1 MKRIRPFDT
10 RQLEAFDTLCTT
22 GSFTEAARRL
32 LLTQSA
38 VSHSMRTL
46 EEEAG
51 CQLIRRQGKRVSLT
65 EAGERLLRFARP
77 FLQEMSVLRE
87 ELSGYEKFGAGRIR
101 LGASQQAC
109 RFFLP
114 PLVKEFKK
122 GVPQCRFEVY
132 GEDTPKC
139 LQMLGLGELDLAI
152 TLEPIKNMEIEFV
165 PCFTDELRVVIPKD
179 HDWANGGAV
188 DWTKIASE
196 NFILD
201 NRASYTFRMIN
212 DYLEQNGLRFTS
224 FMEISSSDASKELI
238 KLGLGVGIMADWLVA
253 DEVACN
259 ELVSLPLGFGKLNRT
274 WGISLRKGRKLN
286 KAERIFIK
294 IAEESGCHWMV
305 NRRLT
310 SA

>member
-1 MKRIRPFDT
+1 M
-10 RQLEAFDTLCTT
+10 
-22 GSFTEAARRL
+22 
-32 LLTQSA
+32 
-38 VSHSMRTL
+38 
-46 EEEAG
+46 
-51 CQLIRRQGKRVSLT
+51 T

-77 FLQEMSVLRE
+77 FLSEMSVLRE
-87 ELSGYEKFGAGRIR
+87 ELSGFEKFGAGRIR

-114 PLVKEFKK
+114 PIIKEFKK
-122 GVPQCRFEVY
+122 GLPQCRFEVY

-139 LQMLGLGELDLAI
+139 LELLGLGELDLAI

-165 PCFTDELRVVIPKD
+165 PCFSDELRLITTNEHEWSKSKS
-179 HDWANGGAV
+179 V
-188 DWTKIASE
+188 DWTNVSSQ

-201 NRASYTFRMIN
+201 NRASYSFRMIN
-212 DYLEQNGLRFTS
+212 DYLEQNGLKLTS

-238 KLGLGVGIMADWLVA
+238 KLGLGVGVMADWLVA
-253 DEVACN
+253 EEVAN
-259 ELVSLPLGFGKLNRT
+259 GELSSLPLGFGKLNRT
-274 WGISLRKGRKLN
+274 WGVSVRKGRKLN

-310 SA
+310 A

>member
-1 MKRIRPFDT
+1 MKRTRPFDT
-10 RQLEAFDTLCTT
+10 RQLEAFDTLCAT
-22 GSFTEAARRL
+22 GSFTETAKRL

-38 VSHSMRTL
+38 ISHSMRTL
-46 EEEAG
+46 EDETG
-51 CQLIRRQGKRVSLT
+51 CQLIRRQGKKVSLT

-77 FLQEMSVLRE
+77 FLEEMSVVRE
-87 ELSGYEKFGAGRIR
+87 ELNGFEKFGAGRIR

-122 GVPQCRFEVY
+122 ELPQCRFEVY

-139 LQMLGLGELDLAI
+139 LNMLSLGELDLAI
-152 TLEPIKNMEIEFV
+152 SLKPIKNLEIEFV
-165 PCFTDELRVVIPKD
+165 PCFSDELRIITTRD
-179 HDWANGGAV
+179 HQWAKNKSV
-188 DWTKIASE
+188 DWSKVSGE

-201 NRASYTFRMIN
+201 NRSSYSFRMTN
-212 DYLEQNGLRFTS
+212 EYLEQNGLKLTS

-238 KLGLGVGIMADWLVA
+238 KLGLGIGIMANWLVA
-253 DEVACN
+253 DEVSSG
-259 ELVSLPLGFGKLNRT
+259 ELVSLPMGFGKLSRT
-274 WGISLRKGRKLN
+274 WGISIRKGRKLN

-310 SA
+310 P

>member
-1 MKRIRPFDT
+1 MSIDSSA
-10 RQLEAFDTLCTT
+10 RQ
-22 GSFTEAARRL
+22 
-32 LLTQSA
+32 
-38 VSHSMRTL
+38 
-46 EEEAG
+46 
-51 CQLIRRQGKRVSLT
+51 KVSLT
-65 EAGERLLRFARP
+65 EAGERLLRYARP

-87 ELSGYEKFGAGRIR
+87 ELSGCEKFGAGRIR

-109 RFFLP
+109 RFFIT
-114 PLVKEFKK
+114 PLIKEFKK

-132 GEDTPKC
+132 GEDTPKS

-165 PCFTDELRVVIPKD
+165 PCYTDELRVVVPHD
-179 HDWANGGAV
+179 HDWVQQGAV
-188 DWTKIASE
+188 DWTKLSSE

-201 NRASYTFRMIN
+201 NRTSYSFRMIN
-212 DYLEQNGLRFTS
+212 EYLEQNGLKFIS

-238 KLGLGVGIMADWLVA
+238 KLGLGVGVMADWLVA
-253 DEVACN
+253 QEVACG

-274 WGISLRKGRKLN
+274 WGISIRRGRKLN

-305 NRRLT
+305 NRRL
-310 SA
+310 SSK

>member
-1 MKRIRPFDT
+1 MKRNRPFDT
-10 RQLEAFDTLCTT
+10 RQLEAFVSLCAT
-22 GSFTEAARRL
+22 GSFTETAKRL

-38 VSHSMRTL
+38 ISHSMRTL

-51 CQLIRRQGKRVSLT
+51 CQLIRRQGKKVSLT

-77 FLQEMSVLRE
+77 FLQEMSVVRE
-87 ELSGYEKFGAGRIR
+87 ELSGFEKFGAGRIR

-114 PLVKEFKK
+114 PLIKEFKK

-139 LQMLGLGELDLAI
+139 LNMLSLGELDLAI
-152 TLEPIKNMEIEFV
+152 SLEPIKNLEIEFV
-165 PCFTDELRVVIPKD
+165 PCFTDELRLITTQG
-179 HDWANGGAV
+179 HEWAKVGSV
-188 DWTKIASE
+188 DWTKVAGE

-201 NRASYTFRMIN
+201 NRASYSFRMIN
-212 DYLEQNGLRFTS
+212 EYLEQNGLKLTS

-238 KLGLGVGIMADWLVA
+238 KLGLGVGVMADWLVA
-253 DEVACN
+253 KVVASG
-259 ELVSLPLGFGKLNRT
+259 ELVSLPLGFGKLTRT
-274 WGISLRKGRKLN
+274 WGISIRKGRKLN

-310 SA
+310 P

>member
-1 MKRIRPFDT
+1 MKRTRPFDT
-10 RQLEAFDTLCTT
+10 RQLEAFDTLCAT
-22 GSFTEAARRL
+22 GSFTETAKRL

-38 VSHSMRTL
+38 ISHSMRTL
-46 EEEAG
+46 EDETG
-51 CQLIRRQGKRVSLT
+51 CQLIRRQGKKVSLT

-77 FLQEMSVLRE
+77 FLEEMSVVRE
-87 ELSGYEKFGAGRIR
+87 ELNGFEKFGAGRIR

-122 GVPQCRFEVY
+122 GLPQCRFEVY

-139 LQMLGLGELDLAI
+139 LNMLSLGELDLAI
-152 TLEPIKNMEIEFV
+152 SLKPIKNLEVEFV
-165 PCFTDELRVVIPKD
+165 PCFSDELRIITTRD
-179 HDWANGGAV
+179 HQWAKNKSV
-188 DWTKIASE
+188 DWSKVSGE

-201 NRASYTFRMIN
+201 NRSSYSFRMTN
-212 DYLEQNGLRFTS
+212 EYLEQNGLKLTS

-238 KLGLGVGIMADWLVA
+238 KLGLGIGIMANWLVA
-253 DEVACN
+253 DEVSSG
-259 ELVSLPLGFGKLNRT
+259 ELVSLPMGFGKLSRT
-274 WGISLRKGRKLN
+274 WGISIRKGRKLN

-310 SA
+310 P

>member
-1 MKRIRPFDT
+1 MKRTRPFDT
-10 RQLEAFDTLCTT
+10 RQLEAFDTLCAT
-22 GSFTEAARRL
+22 GSFTETAKRL

-38 VSHSMRTL
+38 ISHSMRTL
-46 EEEAG
+46 EDETG
-51 CQLIRRQGKRVSLT
+51 CQLIRRQGKKVSLT

-77 FLQEMSVLRE
+77 FLEEMSVGRE
-87 ELSGYEKFGAGRIR
+87 ELNGFEKFGAGRIR

-114 PLVKEFKK
+114 PLMKEFKK
-122 GVPQCRFEVY
+122 GVPQCRFVVY

-139 LQMLGLGELDLAI
+139 LQMLSLGELDLAI
-152 TLEPIKNMEIEFV
+152 SLEPIKNMEIEFV
-165 PCFTDELRVVIPKD
+165 PCFTDELLIITTRE
-179 HDWANGGAV
+179 HQWAKNKSV
-188 DWTKIASE
+188 DWTQLSGE

-201 NRASYTFRMIN
+201 NRSSYSFRMTN
-212 DYLEQNGLRFTS
+212 EYLEQNGLKLTT

-238 KLGLGVGIMADWLVA
+238 KLGLGIGIMADWLVA
-253 DEVACN
+253 DEVASG
-259 ELVSLPLGFGKLNRT
+259 ELVSLPLGFGKLTRT

-305 NRRLT
+305 NRSLT
-310 SA
+310 S

>member
-1 MKRIRPFDT
+1 MKRNRPFDT
-10 RQLEAFDTLCTT
+10 RQLEAFDTLCAT
-22 GSFTEAARRL
+22 GSFTETAKRL

-38 VSHSMRTL
+38 ISHSMRTL

-51 CQLIRRQGKRVSLT
+51 CQLIRRQGKKVSLT

-77 FLQEMSVLRE
+77 FLQEMSVVRE
-87 ELSGYEKFGAGRIR
+87 ELSGFEKFGAGRIR

-114 PLVKEFKK
+114 PLIKEFKK
-122 GVPQCRFEVY
+122 SVPQCRFEVY

-139 LQMLGLGELDLAI
+139 LNMLSLVELDLAI
-152 TLEPIKNMEIEFV
+152 SLEPIKNLEIEFV
-165 PCFTDELRVVIPKD
+165 PCFTDELRLITTQD
-179 HDWANGGAV
+179 HEWARSGSV
-188 DWTKIASE
+188 DWTKVAGE

-201 NRASYTFRMIN
+201 NRASYSFRMIN
-212 DYLEQNGLRFTS
+212 EYLEQNGLKLTS

-238 KLGLGVGIMADWLVA
+238 KLGLGVGVMADWLVA
-253 DEVACN
+253 NEVASG
-259 ELVSLPLGFGKLNRT
+259 ELVSLPLGFGKLTRT
-274 WGISLRKGRKLN
+274 WGISIRKGRKLN

-310 SA
+310 P

>member
-1 MKRIRPFDT
+1 MKRNRPFDT
-10 RQLEAFDTLCTT
+10 RQLEAFDTLCAT
-22 GSFTEAARRL
+22 GSFTETAKRL

-38 VSHSMRTL
+38 ISHSMRTL

-51 CQLIRRQGKRVSLT
+51 CQLIRRQGKKVSLT

-77 FLQEMSVLRE
+77 FLQGMSVVRE
-87 ELSGYEKFGAGRIR
+87 ELSGFEKFGAGRIR

-114 PLVKEFKK
+114 PLIKEFKK

-139 LQMLGLGELDLAI
+139 LNMLSLGELDLAI
-152 TLEPIKNMEIEFV
+152 SLEPIKNLEIEFV
-165 PCFTDELRVVIPKD
+165 PCFTDELRLITTQG
-179 HDWANGGAV
+179 HEWAKVGSV
-188 DWTKIASE
+188 DWTKVAGE

-201 NRASYTFRMIN
+201 NRASYSFRRIN
-212 DYLEQNGLRFTS
+212 EYLEQNGLKLTS

-238 KLGLGVGIMADWLVA
+238 KLGLGIGVMADWLVA
-253 DEVACN
+253 NEVASG
-259 ELVSLPLGFGKLNRT
+259 ELVSLPLGFGKLTRT
-274 WGISLRKGRKLN
+274 WGISIRKGRKLN

-310 SA
+310 P

>member
-1 MKRIRPFDT
+1 MKRTRPFDT
-10 RQLEAFDTLCTT
+10 RQLEAFDTLCAT
-22 GSFTEAARRL
+22 GSFTETAKRL

-38 VSHSMRTL
+38 ISHSMRTL
-46 EEEAG
+46 EDETG
-51 CQLIRRQGKRVSLT
+51 CQLIRRQGKKVSLT

-77 FLQEMSVLRE
+77 FLEEMSVVRE
-87 ELSGYEKFGAGRIR
+87 ELNGFEKFGAGRIR

-122 GVPQCRFEVY
+122 GLPQCIFEVY

-139 LQMLGLGELDLAI
+139 LNMLSLGELDLAI
-152 TLEPIKNMEIEFV
+152 SLKPIKNLEIEFV
-165 PCFTDELRVVIPKD
+165 PCFSDELRIITTRD
-179 HDWANGGAV
+179 HQWAKNKSV
-188 DWTKIASE
+188 DWSKVSGE

-201 NRASYTFRMIN
+201 NRSSYSFRMTN
-212 DYLEQNGLRFTS
+212 EYLEQNGLKLTS

-238 KLGLGVGIMADWLVA
+238 KLGLGIGIMANWLVA
-253 DEVACN
+253 DEVSSG
-259 ELVSLPLGFGKLNRT
+259 ELVSLPMGFGKLSRT
-274 WGISLRKGRKLN
+274 WGISIRKGRKLN

-310 SA
+310 P

>member
-1 MKRIRPFDT
+1 M
-10 RQLEAFDTLCTT
+10 
-22 GSFTEAARRL
+22 
-32 LLTQSA
+32 
-38 VSHSMRTL
+38 
-46 EEEAG
+46 
-51 CQLIRRQGKRVSLT
+51 RRQGKKVSLT

-77 FLQEMSVLRE
+77 FLQEMSVVRE
-87 ELSGYEKFGAGRIR
+87 ELSGFEKFGAGRIR

-114 PLVKEFKK
+114 PLIKEFKK

-139 LQMLGLGELDLAI
+139 LNMLSLGELDLAI
-152 TLEPIKNMEIEFV
+152 SLEPIKNLEIEFV
-165 PCFTDELRVVIPKD
+165 PCFTDELRLITTPD
-179 HDWANGGAV
+179 HEWAKSESV
-188 DWTKIASE
+188 DWTKVAGE

-201 NRASYTFRMIN
+201 NRASYSFRMIN
-212 DYLEQNGLRFTS
+212 EYLEQNGLKLTS

-238 KLGLGVGIMADWLVA
+238 KLGLGVGVMADWLVA
-253 DEVACN
+253 NEVASG
-259 ELVSLPLGFGKLNRT
+259 ELVSLPLGFGKLTRT
-274 WGISLRKGRKLN
+274 WGISIRKGRKLN

-310 SA
+310 P

>member
-1 MKRIRPFDT
+1 MKRTRPFDT
-10 RQLEAFDTLCTT
+10 RQLEAFDTLCAT
-22 GSFTEAARRL
+22 GSFTETAKRL

-38 VSHSMRTL
+38 ISHSMRTL
-46 EEEAG
+46 EDETG
-51 CQLIRRQGKRVSLT
+51 CQLIRRQGKKVSLT

-77 FLQEMSVLRE
+77 FLEEMSVVRE
-87 ELSGYEKFGAGRIR
+87 ELNGFEKFGAGRIR

-122 GVPQCRFEVY
+122 GLPQCRFEVY

-139 LQMLGLGELDLAI
+139 LNMLSLGELDLAI
-152 TLEPIKNMEIEFV
+152 SLKPIKNLEIEFV
-165 PCFTDELRVVIPKD
+165 PCFSDELRIITTRD
-179 HDWANGGAV
+179 HQWAKNKSV
-188 DWTKIASE
+188 DWSKVSGE

-201 NRASYTFRMIN
+201 NRSSYSFRMTN
-212 DYLEQNGLRFTS
+212 EYLEQNGLKLTS
-224 FMEISSSDASKELI
+224 FMEISSYDASKELI
-238 KLGLGVGIMADWLVA
+238 KLGLGIGIMANWLVA
-253 DEVACN
+253 DEVSSG
-259 ELVSLPLGFGKLNRT
+259 ELVSLPMGFGKLSRT
-274 WGISLRKGRKLN
+274 WGISIRKGRKLN

-310 SA
+310 P

>member
-1 MKRIRPFDT
+1 
-10 RQLEAFDTLCTT
+10 
-22 GSFTEAARRL
+22 
-32 LLTQSA
+32 
-38 VSHSMRTL
+38 MRTL

-51 CQLIRRQGKRVSLT
+51 CQLIRRQGKKVSLT

-77 FLQEMSVLRE
+77 FLQEMSVVRE
-87 ELSGYEKFGAGRIR
+87 ELSGFEKFGAGRIR

-114 PLVKEFKK
+114 PLIKEFKK

-139 LQMLGLGELDLAI
+139 LNMLSLGELDLAI
-152 TLEPIKNMEIEFV
+152 SLEPIKNLEIEFV
-165 PCFTDELRVVIPKD
+165 PCFTDELRLITTQD
-179 HDWANGGAV
+179 HEWAKSGSV
-188 DWTKIASE
+188 DWTKVAGE

-201 NRASYTFRMIN
+201 NRASYSFRMIN
-212 DYLEQNGLRFTS
+212 DYLEQNGLKLTS

-238 KLGLGVGIMADWLVA
+238 KLGLGIGVMADWLVA
-253 DEVACN
+253 DEVASG
-259 ELVSLPLGFGKLNRT
+259 ELVSLPLGFGKLTRT
-274 WGISLRKGRKLN
+274 WGISIRKGRKLN

-294 IAEESGCHWMV
+294 IAEESGGHWMV

-310 SA
+310 P